1 MFKAIIVIVLIVV
14 TVNACTEE
22 EKKTIVKNTKE
33 TGSFL
38 NNIKNAFV
46 KGVKEMG
53 VKNKKELQAS
63 MDSLNKRARAAELM
77 EMKAYKKNRIKEDAI
92 LKEQRKNFVRQ

>member
-1 MFKAIIVIVLIVV
+1 MR
-14 TVNACTEE
+14 
-22 EKKTIVKNTKE
+22 
-33 TGSFL
+33 
-38 NNIKNAFV
+38 
-46 KGVKEMG
+46 G